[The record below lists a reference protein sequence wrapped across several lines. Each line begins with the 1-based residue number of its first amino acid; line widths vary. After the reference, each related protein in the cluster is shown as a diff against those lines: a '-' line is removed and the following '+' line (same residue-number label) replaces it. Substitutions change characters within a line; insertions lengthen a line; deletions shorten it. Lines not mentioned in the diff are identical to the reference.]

1 MKEKAKRVSRYLDN
15 AGGVHETRRAADRE
29 NAAIAIRE
37 WVKTEGVPVDLLDG
51 ECAVNAT
58 SIVDAAEWL
67 ADMLKTYVRLS
78 KPEAK

>member
-15 AGGVHETRRAADRE
+15 AGGEHETRRAADRE
-29 NAAIAIRE
+29 NAAIAINE
-37 WVKTEGVPVDLLDG
+37 WVKTEGVPVDVLGG
-51 ECAVNAT
+51 ERAVNAAL
-58 SIVDAAEWL
+58 IVGGAEWL

>member
-37 WVKTEGVPVDLLDG
+37 WVKATESEDGIVSAEDIIKHAPALLD
-51 ECAVNAT
+51 
-58 SIVDAAEWL
+58 L
-67 ADMLKTYVRLS
+67 LKTYVRLS